1 MIRFGQTVTKRL
13 ISKNSVLLANTRC
26 ASTLV
31 VADPITATSLPSL
44 PSQVLSC
51 ITAGTELNNDD
62 ITLLL
67 VTDDDTD
74 TTSVIP
80 DNIPDSIAKI
90 IVAKVTSSGAS
101 KLPENVAKAIQTV
114 VSSSGDNTYS
124 HILSC
129 ASKFGSSFLPR
140 AAVLLDKPVNPIT
153 DVIDIIDSKTFV
165 RPMYAG
171 NALAEV
177 QVKNSPSSSPIL
189 LSIRATNFDATAAGT
204 STKPSDS
211 ISTEQ
216 IEIEP
221 NPNTLWTSEN
231 KSNSDRPDLGSAR
244 VVISGGRGMKNGEN
258 FALLEALADKLGGS
272 VGASRAAVDA
282 GFVPNDLQVGQTG
295 KVVAPDLYIA
305 CGISGAIQHLSGM
318 KDSKTIVAINQDPEA
333 PIFSVADYGLVKDL
347 FDAVPEITEKV

>member
-13 ISKNSVLLANTRC
+13 ISKNSVLLTNTRC

-31 VADPITATSLPSL
+31 VADPITSTSTSLPN
-44 PSQVLSC
+44 QVLSC

-62 ITLLL
+62 MTLLL

-90 IVAKVTSSGAS
+90 IVAKVTSSSGAS

-129 ASKFGSSFLPR
+129 ASKFGSSVLPR

-177 QVKNSPSSSPIL
+177 QVKNSSSSPIL
-189 LSIRATNFDATAAGT
+189 LSIRATNFDAAAAGA
-204 STKPSDS
+204 STTPSDS

-216 IEIEP
+216 IDIEP

-258 FALLEALADKLGGS
+258 FALLETLADKLGGS